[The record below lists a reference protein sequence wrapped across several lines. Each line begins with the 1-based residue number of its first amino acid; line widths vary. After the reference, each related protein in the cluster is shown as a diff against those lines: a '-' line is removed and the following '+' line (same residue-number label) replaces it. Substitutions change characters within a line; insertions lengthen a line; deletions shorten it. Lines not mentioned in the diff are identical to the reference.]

1 VENGQKLDV
10 LQDGVTGLR
19 VSMAE
24 LSGDVRA
31 SLARHDRQDV
41 VSADV
46 ERRLRLMEAAAVTV
60 PADVEARLRTL
71 ERRSSSMPTLA
82 TLGMLAALA
91 LSVWN
96 AVAAR

>member
-1 VENGQKLDV
+1 VENGQKLDN

-31 SLARHDRQDV
+31 SLARHDRQDI

-46 ERRLRLMEAAAVTV
+46 ERRLRLIEAAAVTG

-82 TLGMLAALA
+82 TLAMLAALA